1 MELFKE
7 LIEDKDVDEKILKS
21 FRGKDSLS
29 PIIFDNKDND
39 FFMHPEIREQLI
51 KIADHF
57 INTFGIDIFIHD
69 IVLTGS
75 LANYNWSEYSDI
87 DLHVIVDFNELT
99 DSKSKGLQEVFKEF
113 FNAKKTLW
121 NEKHSVTIK
130 GYDVEVYV
138 QDIEEPHISSGVYS
152 ILNNKWIIEPEKND
166 PKIDVRKILDK
177 GEFFANQIDSLE
189 KRYESGEDILS
200 DLERVVEKIKKTRQ
214 SGLNR
219 DGEYSYENLAFKLLR
234 RNGYIK
240 KIIDLKK
247 NFTDKKLSID
257 ENDF

>member
-166 PKIDVRKILDK
+166 PKIDDRKILDK
-177 GEFFANQIDSLE
+177 GEFFAKQIDSLE